1 VKSAALTT
9 MLPVSGNGNTN
20 WIRFVG
26 KPYNGEHNE
35 VNQREVSSDYFKT
48 LQAKLV
54 KGRFFTDDEDA
65 SKPQVTVINKA
76 LARLYFPGED
86 PVGKKF
92 GDTELTPK
100 SIREIIGVVDDVKE
114 GSLDSEIW
122 PAEYDP
128 TNQNA
133 DDYVSLVVRTSQD
146 EKLVLPALVGAIH
159 EIDPGIGAINEI
171 TMVQRINDSQT
182 AYLHRSSAWL
192 VGGFAAMALLLGVVG
207 LYGVIAY
214 SVSQRTREIGVRMAL
229 GAQQSSVYR
238 MILKEAG
245 WLTCFG
251 IVAGLL
257 CSIAAATL
265 MQKLLFGIH
274 TWDLPTLASVALLLG
289 ASALLASYFPARRA
303 ASVNPVEAL
312 RAE

>member
-1 VKSAALTT
+1 
-9 MLPVSGNGNTN
+9 
-20 WIRFVG
+20 
-26 KPYNGEHNE
+26 
-35 VNQREVSSDYFKT
+35 
-48 LQAKLV
+48 
-54 KGRFFTDDEDA
+54 
-65 SKPQVTVINKA
+65 VTVINKA

-86 PVGKKF
+86 PIGKKF
-92 GDTELTPK
+92 GNTELTPK
-100 SIREIIGVVDDVKE
+100 SIRTIVGVVEDVKE
-114 GSLDSEIW
+114 GSLDSDIW

-133 DDYVSLVVRTSQD
+133 DTYVSLVVRTSQD
-146 EKLVLPALVGAIH
+146 EKSVLPALVTAIH

-171 TMVQRINDSQT
+171 TMVERINESQT

-192 VGGFAAMALLLGVVG
+192 VGGFAALALLLGVVG

-245 WLTCFG
+245 WLTGVG
-251 IVAGLL
+251 IVAGLV
-257 CSIAAATL
+257 CSIAVATL
-265 MQKLLFGIH
+265 MRKVLFGIH
-274 TWDLPTLASVALLLG
+274 TWDVPTLAAVAVVLG
-289 ASALLASYFPARRA
+289 VSALLASYFPARRA